1 MIRFINE
8 LSVGDIAE
16 GCAEDGC
23 MCATAYFLQSLISLV
38 ATPEIFS
45 KMEFPS
51 TDKQERF
58 FARLKEKDPSLYA
71 KLNASQRTLFLREG
85 GK

>member
-1 MIRFINE
+1 MIRFIHE

-23 MCATAYFLQSLISLV
+23 MCATAYFLKSLISLV

-58 FARLKEKDPSLYA
+58 FCAAERKGSFVVCKA
-71 KLNASQRTLFLREG
+71 
-85 GK
+85 